1 MRVRIRVARDGF
13 TLIEMMIVMVV
24 IATLLGVLLPQFRG
38 AQDEASE
45 QRARAELRT
54 LATAIESFAL
64 HNSNALP
71 AALSTLTLTTTSPRI
86 VSQIPND
93 PFRASGNAYSYA
105 KDTNGVYYIVWS
117 YGRDRVVTI
126 TGISTTG
133 TIAGTA
139 GDDVFVT
146 NGTGT

>member
-1 MRVRIRVARDGF
+1 MRRTARNGF
-13 TLIEMMIVMVV
+13 TLIEMMIVIVV

-38 AQDEASE
+38 AQDEAAE

-54 LATAIESFAL
+54 LATAIESYAL

-71 AALSTLTLTTTSPRI
+71 AALSTLTTASPRI

-93 PFRASGNAYSYA
+93 PFRASGNTYSYA

-117 YGRDRVVTI
+117 YGRDRTVGI
-126 TGISTTG
+126 TGISTSG
-133 TIAGTA
+133 TISGTA
-139 GDDVFVT
+139 SDDVFVT